1 MKNKLIGAL
10 LLVICAA
17 SLAMAEWVDDF
28 NQSYF
33 ADGIDEAVKVALE
46 DGRNPT
52 EIMEAGLGLEGLSSV
67 GLIKAMYC
75 AGIAGTEIQ
84 QAATSYNITELDL
97 VTGYKKGVNECFSR
111 IVDSEAYSPS
121 APVNFRSSGG
131 GTVPGGGGGGTGGGS
146 GGSGGG
152 GGGRPASPSTF

>member
-17 SLAMAEWVDDF
+17 SLAMAEWLDDF
-28 NQSYF
+28 NDTYY
-33 ADGIDEAVKVALE
+33 ADGIDGAIEVALE
-46 DGRNPT
+46 DGRNPN
-52 EIMEAGLGLEGLSSV
+52 EIMEAGLGLEGLTSV

-75 AGIAGTEIQ
+75 AGIAGIEIKL
-84 QAATSYNITELDL
+84 AAESYNITELDL

-121 APVNFRSSGG
+121 APVNFKSVGG
-131 GTVPGGGGGGTGGGS
+131 GTVPGGGGGSGGS

-152 GGGRPASPSTF
+152 GGGRPASPSKF